1 MAHIQMTE
9 FHCHLSRSSLF
20 WEVGGSEKII
30 QSKNILSISSNVLRF
45 HITFISVRYL
55 LMNSKVIFHVTP
67 SDSVHLGG
75 SNAGMIKGRHVHLL

>member
-1 MAHIQMTE
+1 MTE

-20 WEVGGSEKII
+20 WEVGGGVKKII
-30 QSKNILSISSNVLRF
+30 QSKSTLSISSNVLRF
-45 HITFISVRYL
+45 HITLISVRYL